1 MNLEFIIKTIVDN
14 KKWVAIASP
23 CGVLLEV
30 PYFGPPTSGRFH
42 YKEAVL
48 NTYTTATVLVA
59 EKMKIPYVDIRNPFL
74 DAIPNYRLGYKGKF
88 YLVHDVIIRY
98 LFTFISSR

>member
-48 NTYTTATVLVA
+48 NTYTTATVLLA
-59 EKMKIPYVDIRNPFL
+59 DKMKIPYVDIRNPFL
-74 DAIPNYRLGYKGKF
+74 DAIPIYRLGYKGETHF
-88 YLVHDVIIRY
+88 VQCVYM
-98 LFTFISSR
+98 